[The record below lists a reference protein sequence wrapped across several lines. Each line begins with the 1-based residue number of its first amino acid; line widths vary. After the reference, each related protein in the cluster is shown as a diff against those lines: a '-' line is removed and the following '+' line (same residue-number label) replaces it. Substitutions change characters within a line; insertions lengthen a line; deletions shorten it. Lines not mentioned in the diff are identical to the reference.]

1 MMVRLNGGRGNLGM
15 TARVSE
21 ELNDLDTGDWSE
33 GMMDAA
39 KFLQKRDYSADPTHL
54 QILQQNRPE
63 YVRNFWSA
71 KSDSKYNLLSV
82 AANKLL
88 SAHATTGAA
97 ERNWSAW
104 GRTYISLRNR
114 LNIETA
120 EKLVYTKANMPEEW
134 YT

>member
-1 MMVRLNGGRGNLGM
+1 M
-15 TARVSE
+15 
-21 ELNDLDTGDWSE
+21 
-33 GMMDAA
+33 
-39 KFLQKRDYSADPTHL
+39 
-54 QILQQNRPE
+54 
-63 YVRNFWSA
+63 RNFWSA
-71 KSDSKYNLLSV
+71 KADSKYTLLAV

-104 GRTYISLRNR
+104 GRTYTSLRNR